1 MTWKQNK
8 NWNPKAQAWKQAWPS
23 EQPEKPKTK
32 KEDKE
37 KDKAFFV
44 GYDGKKVPLP
54 SGHVASSG
62 STSSATT
69 GAANSQVLEENRKL
83 RDVFKLILDRD
94 AGKETG
100 KNPTDLV
107 EECKKLVHNPR
118 ESLRERQRELNKE
131 KKSINKAEKLEIAIK
146 EKEDSFVKWKAGFHE
161 MLKAEEK
168 RYEEEVK
175 ALREELK
182 LVEEGPEINSMDAD
196 SDGEL
201 IAKNVAEDLSQV
213 KAQMDQMATYFEVME
228 KRNQQMVQEMNHQV
242 QSLVAVIRTSQRPD
256 MVNQSSPQLIR
267 PPRQRLEST
276 PAREGR
282 SRSPAMK
289 RPMIEMVSEEQ
300 ELKTFLQG
308 LLANLREEH
317 RQHILAIVE
326 SEPEEYSTKE
336 AIEILVQ
343 QVMTQVN
350 GQMLGSTLDSMD
362 SPNALPMTMSRNSM
376 LPFGGKANSRKV
388 SKKGEVVST
397 TPVEAA
403 VAKTGLEVPL
413 PEVLDD
419 KL

>member
-1 MTWKQNK
+1 MAACAQESAKTVTDSAQDLASQMEILKGRAIQSSKGPSDSVVKGIKDLANQMEDLQAYMDLPVFRIAALDVSTVGETRSGMTWKQNK

-62 STSSATT
+62 STSLATT

-213 KAQMDQMATYFEVME
+213 KAQMDQMATYFEARGSAFYSSQLVTTAKVSDGMGDLAS
-228 KRNQQMVQEMNHQV
+228 QV
-242 QSLVAVIRTSQRPD
+242 
-256 MVNQSSPQLIR
+256 
-267 PPRQRLEST
+267 ES
-276 PAREGR
+276 
-282 SRSPAMK
+282 
-289 RPMIEMVSEEQ
+289 
-300 ELKTFLQG
+300 LQG
-308 LLANLREEH
+308 
-317 RQHILAIVE
+317 
-326 SEPEEYSTKE
+326 
-336 AIEILVQ
+336 
-343 QVMTQVN
+343 
-350 GQMLGSTLDSMD
+350 
-362 SPNALPMTMSRNSM
+362 
-376 LPFGGKANSRKV
+376 
-388 SKKGEVVST
+388 
-397 TPVEAA
+397 AA
-403 VAKTGLEVPL
+403 ADG
-413 PEVLDD
+413 DGR
-419 KL
+419 